1 MYGMA
6 MIKLSRMSDYAVVVL
21 EALSRD
27 EGNSFSASQIAGAAG
42 LPEPTVAKVLKLMA
56 TGGVVTSQRGANG
69 GYMLART
76 PKEITV
82 YDIVTAIEGRL
93 GLTAC
98 VDGGDEPCALEAHCA
113 MSGRWDIVNEAVR
126 ETFQGITLEEMMKK
140 HKKAA

>member
-1 MYGMA
+1 

-27 EGNSFSASQIAGAAG
+27 EAGSLSASQIALASA

-56 TGGVVTSQRGANG
+56 GGGVVTSQRGANG
-69 GYMLART
+69 GYTLART
-76 PKEITV
+76 PSQITV

-126 ETFQGITLEEMMKK
+126 KAFQGITLDDMMKK
-140 HKKAA
+140 HRKAA

>member
-1 MYGMA
+1 

-21 EALSRD
+21 ETLSRD
-27 EGNSFSASQIAGAAG
+27 AGASLSASQIAQASG

-56 TGGVVTSQRGANG
+56 SGGIVTSQRGANG
-69 GYMLART
+69 GYTLSRKPA
-76 PKEITV
+76 EITV
-82 YDIVTAIEGRL
+82 FDIVTAIEGRL

-126 ETFQGITLEEMMKK
+126 KTFEGISLDRMMR
-140 HKKAA
+140 

>member
-1 MYGMA
+1 

-27 EGNSFSASQIAGAAG
+27 EAGSLSASQIAVASG

-56 TGGVVTSQRGANG
+56 SGGVVTSQRGANG
-69 GYMLART
+69 GYTLART
-76 PKEITV
+76 PAHITV

-126 ETFQGITLEEMMKK
+126 KTFQGITLDDMMKK

>member
-1 MYGMA
+1 MYGIA

-27 EGNSFSASQIAGAAG
+27 AGTSLAATQIAQVSN

-56 TGGVVTSQRGANG
+56 GGGVVTSQRGANG

-76 PKEITV
+76 PKDITV

-126 ETFQGITLEEMMKK
+126 ETFQSITLDDMMQK